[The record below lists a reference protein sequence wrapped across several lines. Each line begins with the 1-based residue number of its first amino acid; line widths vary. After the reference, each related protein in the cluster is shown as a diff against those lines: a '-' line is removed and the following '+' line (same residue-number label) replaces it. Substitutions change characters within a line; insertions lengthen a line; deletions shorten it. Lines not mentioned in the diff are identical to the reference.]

1 MDFPVTASE
10 DTLKWSC
17 PQPAMTAGKA
27 ETANG
32 NVAAPCDREIKV
44 TALVGWAIDAPVEN
58 NPVRPGLGR
67 PVIITKR
74 QGMPATILEL
84 TFGNGL

>member
-1 MDFPVTASE
+1 MAY
-10 DTLKWSC
+10 
-17 PQPAMTAGKA
+17 GKA
-27 ETANG
+27 ETANRK
-32 NVAAPCDREIKV
+32 VTAPYVSEIKV